1 MPASSGSGLVDKS
14 KLSELLSPVGQMH
27 LLQFWDE
34 LSPDQ
39 QSNLSEQIL
48 SIDWQRLRS
57 LYNDKSKSN
66 SWAELAARAD
76 VPPAITTNDFQNPES
91 YQKAYEC
98 GAQAIREGKVGFI
111 LVAGGQGSRL
121 GFDHPK
127 GMYPIGPVSNRSLYQ
142 IMIEHTHARAKQFD
156 TTIPVYVMSSPPT
169 HVETEKFLTE
179 NNWFGYPTD
188 DIRIFCQGV
197 MAAVDHQSGRALL
210 AEKDRIFVSP
220 DGHGGTLG
228 ALDSSGCLAD
238 MESRGVEYLFYGQI
252 DNPLLQI
259 CNPALIGYHIL
270 HQSEM
275 TTQVVRKQSAL
286 QKVGNVVSV
295 DGAVQIIEYSDLPEE
310 FAQQTNPDGT
320 LKLWAGSI
328 AVHVFD
334 RKFLQAVSD
343 TADGLPF
350 HRAHKKVTFVNEQ
363 GQKVQPEQNNAIKFE
378 RFIFD
383 LLPNAKNAIVCE
395 VEAEDGFAAVKNAPP
410 AKTETP
416 KWVKQ
421 AISNLHRRWIEQVGG
436 KVAEG
441 STVEI
446 CPFFGVEPGVLKGK
460 INSDAEVM
468 GDTFLRSSD

>member
-1 MPASSGSGLVDKS
+1 MSASSGSSLVDKS
-14 KLSELLSPVGQMH
+14 ALFELLSAVGQTH
-27 LLQFWDE
+27 LLKFWDE
-34 LSPDQ
+34 LSADRQ
-39 QSNLSEQIL
+39 ARLSEQIQ
-48 SIDWQRLRS
+48 SIDWDQLGLLFR
-57 LYNDKSKSN
+57 NESKAS

-76 VPPAITTNDFQNPES
+76 VPPAITSRDFENPES
-91 YQKAYEC
+91 YQKAYEI

-127 GMYPIGPVSNRSLYQ
+127 GMYPIGPLSNRTLYQ
-142 IMIEHTHARAKQFD
+142 IMIEHVHARSKQFE

-169 HVETEKFLTE
+169 HAETEKFLTE
-179 NNWFGYPTD
+179 NNWFGYPAE

-197 MAAVDHQSGRALL
+197 MAAVDHQTGQALL

-228 ALDSSGCLAD
+228 ALESSGSLAD

-259 CNPALIGYHIL
+259 CNPALIGYHIQN
-270 HQSEM
+270 QSEM
-275 TTQVVRKQSAL
+275 TTQVVRKRSAL

-295 DGAVQIIEYSDLPEE
+295 DGVVQIIEYSDLPDEY
-310 FAQQTNPDGT
+310 AQQTNADGT

-334 RKFLQAVSD
+334 RKFLQSVSD
-343 TADGLPF
+343 SADGLPF
-350 HRAHKKVTFVNEQ
+350 HRAHKKVAFVNVQ
-363 GQKVQPEQNNAIKFE
+363 GEKVQPEQNNAIKFE

-410 AKTETP
+410 AETETP
-416 KWVKQ
+416 EWVKQ
-421 AISNLHRRWIEQVGG
+421 AISSLHRRWIVQAGG

-441 STVEI
+441 ATIEI
-446 CPFFGVEPGVLKGK
+446 CPFFAVEPRQLEGKLDPETELKDG
-460 INSDAEVM
+460 
-468 GDTFLRSSD
+468 TFLQSAN